1 MFYTTTQILPRKGEK
16 KRKRSCIIVYNLIAK
31 GVPKKKGKHHMYVA
45 ISWFLMYIYC
55 FFRIMLANTCFSS
68 EHVQS

>member
-31 GVPKKKGKHHMYVA
+31 GVPKKMENA
-45 ISWFLMYIYC
+45 ICMWQFPGS
-55 FFRIMLANTCFSS
+55 
-68 EHVQS
+68 